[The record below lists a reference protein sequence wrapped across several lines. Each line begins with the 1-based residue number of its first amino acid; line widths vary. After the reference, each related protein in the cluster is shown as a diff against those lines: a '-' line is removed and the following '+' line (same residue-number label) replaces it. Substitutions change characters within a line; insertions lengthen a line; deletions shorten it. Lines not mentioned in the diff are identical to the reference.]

1 MQEESTQRTI
11 ALVVRTAKLTEEIL
25 KRMIMAY
32 INDLAYED
40 VPEKHGK
47 MSVRDLM
54 GKDQGANTMD
64 INNGNIRDFDRV
76 AAKYNIDYAIKK
88 DKSESP
94 PKYVVFFKGRDADV
108 ISAAFKD
115 FLNLEEKKSKRPSLR
130 QKLQRFRSIVPIGLD
145 KERVREKKID
155 KDKEASL

>member
-54 GKDQGANTMD
+54 GKDQ
-64 INNGNIRDFDRV
+64 
-76 AAKYNIDYAIKK
+76 
-88 DKSESP
+88 
-94 PKYVVFFKGRDADV
+94 
-108 ISAAFKD
+108 
-115 FLNLEEKKSKRPSLR
+115 
-130 QKLQRFRSIVPIGLD
+130 
-145 KERVREKKID
+145 
-155 KDKEASL
+155 

>member
-32 INDLAYED
+32 LNDLAYED

-88 DKSESP
+88 DKSENP

>member
-32 INDLAYED
+32 LNDLAYED

-88 DKSESP
+88 DKSENP

-115 FLNLEEKKSKRPSLR
+115 FLNLEEKKSKRQSLR
-130 QKLQRFRSIVPIGLD
+130 QKLQHFRSILPMGLD

-155 KDKEASL
+155 KEASL